1 MQNKAVNKEYKNKN
15 TGDTS
20 NINSKMTDIN
30 LIISIRTLNV
40 NGLNN
45 QKELIVRLDEKNKIK
60 PYVIYKRHGCSFKKI
75 NRLKV
80 KGQKKVI
87 SCKQQP

>member
-15 TGDTS
+15 TWDTS
-20 NINSKMTDIN
+20 NSKMTDIN

-80 KGQKKVI
+80 KG
-87 SCKQQP
+87 